1 MPVRRFTQA
10 IYHKTLYQWLL
21 DLVIAMLTLRHLG
34 ERLGSAPSL
43 SLLERASW
51 LDKLPLTLVCGL
63 LLGLS
68 SAGYGI
74 WWLSWVGLVPLIL
87 LVYAGRGKGEAALTG
102 FLFGLAYHLVS
113 LRWFLDLYPL
123 NWFGLNQFLGYSVAI
138 QLWFFESV
146 HQALLLCLFAVF
158 IFSLSMR
165 AGYMP
170 HFERPRYPMLLSIP
184 VIWVFLQ
191 WVIAPSPIFLGLPID
206 QLAYSQA
213 RVPEVIQIARF
224 TGAPSVDFL
233 IVLFNTAIAA
243 AIMECTNLTRKMPSR
258 ADFWTETMG
267 ALFDVFAVAVIV
279 AAVVWYG
286 RIEVLRSAAMPL
298 YWQTPPGGNQK
309 LTAEQKANYAPAI
322 PIAVVQ
328 GDISAE
334 QSKTMSAAAIAD
346 RYLSLSKDLGASV
359 LVLPAGVLG
368 RTATGGDLLK
378 TALPKLAATQ
388 KKDVMV
394 GSHEESTGGV
404 AEGVRI
410 FSPTA
415 KAEEPYL
422 KYRLVPFAE
431 YTPLGPL
438 GWLVPEAL
446 RERLTGGKMHV
457 RSPYL
462 TTLRGLYGGI
472 GASISSE
479 VVYPDLIVS
488 EVNRG
493 ASILINVSD
502 LSFFHNSML
511 NQQMVAAAA
520 LRAVENGRYFVIAA
534 NTGTSAVI
542 DPRGVVTSAS
552 ISGKSGVLIDRVQF
566 LHGKTPFARM
576 CLWTPL
582 YR

>member
-1 MPVRRFTQA
+1 
-10 IYHKTLYQWLL
+10 
-21 DLVIAMLTLRHLG
+21 MLTLKHLG
-34 ERLGSAPSL
+34 ERRDSAPSL

-63 LLGLS
+63 ILGLS

-74 WWLSWVGLVPLIL
+74 WWLSWVGLAPLLL
-87 LVYAGRGKGEAALTG
+87 LVFGSRGKGEAALTG

-113 LRWFLDLYPL
+113 LRWFLDLFPL
-123 NWFGLNQFLGYSVAI
+123 RWFGLNDFLGYSVAL

-146 HQALLLCLFAVF
+146 HQALLVCLFGVF
-158 IFSLSMR
+158 IYSLSMR

-170 HFERPRYPMLLSIP
+170 HFERPRYPMLLSVP
-184 VIWVFLQ
+184 LIWVFLQ
-191 WVIAPSPIFLGLPID
+191 WVVAPSPLFLGLPID

-213 RVPEVIQIARF
+213 KVPEVIQIARF

-233 IVLFNTAIAA
+233 IVLFNTVLAA
-243 AIMECTNLTRKMPSR
+243 AIMECTNITRKMPSR
-258 ADFWTETMG
+258 ADFWTDTMG

-286 RIEVLRSAAMPL
+286 RTEVLKAAAMPL
-298 YWQTPPGGNQK
+298 YWQTPPAGSRP
-309 LTAEQKANYAPAI
+309 LTAEQKSNYAPAVSL
-322 PIAVVQ
+322 AVIQ
-328 GDISAE
+328 GNITAE
-334 QSKTMSAAAIAD
+334 QNKTMTPAQVAD
-346 RYLSLSKDLGASV
+346 VYMSLCKDVGASV
-359 LVLPAGVLG
+359 LVLPADVLG
-368 RTATGGDLLK
+368 RSANNTDPLK
-378 TALPKLAATQ
+378 MLLPKLAAAQ
-388 KKDVMV
+388 KKDVIV
-394 GSHEESTGGV
+394 GSKEEGSGGV
-404 AEGVRI
+404 SEGVRV

-431 YTPLGPL
+431 YTPLGPI

-446 RERLTGGKMHV
+446 REKLTGGKVHV

-462 TTLRGLYGGI
+462 NTLNGLYGGI
-472 GASISSE
+472 GASVSAE

-488 EVNRG
+488 EANRG
-493 ASILINVSD
+493 ASILVNVSD

-511 NQQMVAAAA
+511 NQQLVAAAV

-542 DPRGVVTSAS
+542 DPRGIITSSS

-566 LHGKTPFARM
+566 LHRKTPFARM